1 VPQPS
6 ATPDAALPLDTAT
19 GIAAV
24 DHLLRLLAANDFNA
38 VSAEAVFPDKPCT
51 HATTGISG
59 QPACEPGIAEGTLV
73 PAQLFGSCEPN
84 FIGPDSRQLITERL
98 STIFLQSRIR
108 LDSVWKTD
116 PIESAYAVVVAF
128 SNSTP
133 GASGTIVIYIDD
145 AGHLAGN
152 TVCGGYDAP
161 AGNAIKVFPS

>member
-1 VPQPS
+1 MSRSSSIVPIAILSLWLVACGGHHSSASTSTPASAQPTEALELPATAVPQPS

-19 GIAAV
+19 GIAPV

-98 STIFLQSRIR
+98 STIFLQSRI
-108 LDSVWKTD
+108 
-116 PIESAYAVVVAF
+116 
-128 SNSTP
+128 
-133 GASGTIVIYIDD
+133 
-145 AGHLAGN
+145 
-152 TVCGGYDAP
+152 
-161 AGNAIKVFPS
+161 